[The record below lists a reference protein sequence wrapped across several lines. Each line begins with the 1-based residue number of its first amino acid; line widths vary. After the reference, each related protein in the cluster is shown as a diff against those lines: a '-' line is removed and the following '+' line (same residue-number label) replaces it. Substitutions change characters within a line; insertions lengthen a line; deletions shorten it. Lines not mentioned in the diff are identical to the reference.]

1 MATLGEVANQVAADS
16 VCADYRSCKAANT
29 IRRQDWDLHRF
40 TEYLHE
46 VGVTTYGNHVP
57 ILPGTIDHGRMTDPP
72 TLATEPRA
80 WAGLTWGLVEG
91 FNRWQLGRGFAVGS
105 VNVRLSTVKTY
116 AKLAAKAG
124 TIDAGEL
131 ALIRNVAGYSRP
143 EKKRIDA
150 QRDDAGVFTRVGVKK
165 PNPVLISRDQAARLK
180 DQPNTPQGRRDR
192 LIMCLLIDH
201 GLRVS
206 EVAALTVGAFD
217 LGRREFL
224 FYRPKVDKEQTHE
237 LTDESFEAARDYLGQ
252 DAPEASG
259 DSLLRGS
266 RKGGRLTD
274 AGMTTQ
280 SINLRVRTLGDAAG
294 VDGLSPH
301 DLRHYWATTAA
312 RNKTPID
319 RLQDA
324 GGWASPAIPL
334 TRYIEPAKIAN
345 EGVNLG
351 EGTRRND

>member
-1 MATLGEVANQVAADS
+1 MAQLGEVANAVAADS
-16 VCADYRSCKAANT
+16 VFADYRARKAPNT
-29 IRRQDWDLHRF
+29 IRRQDADLALF
-40 TEYLHE
+40 ADYLGE
-46 VGVTTYGNHVP
+46 VGVDVGSAQ
-57 ILPGTIDHGRMTDPP
+57 LATDP
-72 TLATEPRA
+72 RS
-80 WAGLTWGLVEG
+80 WQGLTWGLVEG
-91 FNRWQLGRGFAVGS
+91 FLRWQLGKGFAVGS
-105 VNVRLSTVKTY
+105 INVRLSTVKTY

-124 TIDAGEL
+124 FDGPGEL
-131 ALIRNVAGYSRP
+131 ALIKNVSGYSRP

-150 QRDDAGVFTRVGVKK
+150 QRDDALVPTRIGDKK
-165 PNPVLISRDQAARLK
+165 PNPVLISREQAAALK
-180 DQPNTPQGRRDR
+180 QQPDTPQGRRDR

-217 LGRREFL
+217 LGRREFR

-237 LTDESFEAARDYLGQ
+237 LTADSFEAARDYLGQ
-252 DAPEASG
+252 DAPTG
-259 DSLLRGS
+259 QLDQLLRGS
-266 RKGGRLTD
+266 RKGGRLT
-274 AGMTTQ
+274 APGMTTQ
-280 SINLRVRTLGDAAG
+280 NINARVRVLGTAAG

-345 EGVNLG
+345 EGVKLG
-351 EGTRRND
+351 